1 MKCLICGKGNKTPIK
16 YGKSFIHF
24 DCIQDPGKLKVGD
37 KIVLE
42 IVNISEPDNINMN
55 ITPFP
60 LRFLLGS
67 NLLLINAKYKYQNDA
82 IVILKNNPLNM
93 SEESRKIY
101 EIQRKE
107 K

>member
-1 MKCLICGKGNKTPIK
+1 MKEGDEMDSPN
-16 YGKSFIHF
+16 
-24 DCIQDPGKLKVGD
+24 PGKLKVGD

-42 IVNISEPDNINMN
+42 ITNISEPDNINTN
-55 ITPFP
+55 VSPFSAK
-60 LRFLLGS
+60 FLLGS
-67 NLLLINAKYKYQNDA
+67 NLLLVNAKYKFQNDA